1 MSAKKRMN
9 NLKNAKAA
17 RQKKLAIVLG
27 VVLAVVLVVQVP
39 RTLKRSHG
47 SSSPTAAPASSSS
60 QTPGTATPGSATPAS
75 ATALTAASSST
86 RLPESDLPPR
96 RTKSE
101 LVSFERFASKDPFAP
116 QVSDTTATTP
126 GYSSAPPAAAA
137 SSSTGTT
144 SSSSAI
150 PATTPSQ
157 PAQPAAATASTTT
170 TVGSGSGSKL
180 AAAVIDVNGQPQAVR
195 ISQAFPQGSPTF
207 KLVSLQGRT
216 AMIGIVGGS
225 FASGNHTLA
234 LQLGKTLTLMNTS
247 GGQRYELRLVS
258 VR

>member
-27 VVLAVVLVVQVP
+27 VVFAVVLVVQVP
-39 RTLKRSHG
+39 RTLKRLHG
-47 SSSPTAAPASSSS
+47 SSTPTAAPASSSS
-60 QTPGTATPGSATPAS
+60 QTPGTVAPGSATPGS

-101 LVSFERFASKDPFAP
+101 LVSFERFDSKDPFAP
-116 QVSDTTATTP
+116 QVSDATVATP
-126 GYSSAPPAAAA
+126 GYSGAAPAAAA
-137 SSSTGTT
+137 SSPTATAT

-170 TVGSGSGSKL
+170 AGSSSGGKL
-180 AAAVIDVNGQPQAVR
+180 GAAVIDVNGQPQAVR
-195 ISQAFPQGSPTF
+195 ISQAFPQGNPTF
-207 KLVSLQGRT
+207 KLVSVQGRT
-216 AMIGIVGGS
+216 AMIGIAGGS
-225 FASGNHTLA
+225 FASGNQTLA